1 MTDYSQHIQTCLDK
15 VDKGE
20 CRLNKKALDLKG
32 MSDSNLRTLLNFLLE
47 LPNVKY
53 LEVGTWRGA
62 TLYSA
67 TYKNNP
73 TYIHAID
80 NFCQFS
86 CDGVGPDRKQI
97 LDFKVFIEGLFE
109 GGENEYCKFDF
120 TDSDCFNVD
129 KSRIQQPINVY
140 FYDAGHTAED
150 QYKALDYFYD
160 VLEDEFI
167 YICDDW
173 SHPEVREGTNRAI
186 KDTNLQTINQWEPD
200 YNHGILVA
208 HMQKT
213 IL

>member
-1 MTDYSQHIQTCLDK
+1 MYIEFIIFK
-15 VDKGE
+15 IKIY
-20 CRLNKKALDLKG
+20 RK
-32 MSDSNLRTLLNFLLE
+32 NF
-47 LPNVKY
+47 
-53 LEVGTWRGA
+53 
-62 TLYSA
+62 S
-67 TYKNNP
+67 
-73 TYIHAID
+73 
-80 NFCQFS
+80 
-86 CDGVGPDRKQI
+86 RKI

-109 GGENEYCKFDF
+109 DGENEYCKFDF

-150 QYKALDYFYD
+150 QYNALDYFYD

-208 HMQKT
+208 HMRKT